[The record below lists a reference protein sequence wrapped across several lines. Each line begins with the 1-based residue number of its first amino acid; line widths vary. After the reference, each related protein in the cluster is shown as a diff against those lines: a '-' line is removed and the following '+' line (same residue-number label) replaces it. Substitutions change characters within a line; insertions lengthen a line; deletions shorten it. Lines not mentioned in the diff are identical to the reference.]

1 MIEVIIF
8 FLLFND
14 FKMFDEIKLL
24 VIYELLWL
32 YDD

>member
-24 VIYELLWL
+24 VIYELLSL